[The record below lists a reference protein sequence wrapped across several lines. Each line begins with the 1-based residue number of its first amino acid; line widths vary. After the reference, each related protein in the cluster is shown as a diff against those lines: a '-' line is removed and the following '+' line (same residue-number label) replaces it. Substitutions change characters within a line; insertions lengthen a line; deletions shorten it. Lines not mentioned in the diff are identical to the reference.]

1 MSRREN
7 IVQVWPRTRR
17 VIIAGAIV
25 ATALCAMAWNYTAYN
40 ASRAKSLLAE
50 ASRVRIGDSEASVLA
65 LVQRYG
71 GFKWEPSGSTRTTMS
86 PRENW
91 VDKSEYEHALRTYPD
106 YAYAIQLDPWGFPT
120 IAPESD
126 ARRRLNAA
134 LWSAMDVVPACIRAS
149 FGLRKWESEVD
160 IDIRDGRVSKVLGM
174 VLVEGRSRWL
184 NHEWSLV
191 SEMPREPMQSR
202 AYMTEP
208 VDILMMTD
216 RSRGLRNTLTPQAS
230 EQEAEAAHV
239 WDTACLTSLRSC
251 TDRCEL
257 SPAAFRYM
265 TTHPD
270 VSRPIWEPT
279 CGGP

>member
-1 MSRREN
+1 
-7 IVQVWPRTRR
+7 VQVWPRTSR
-17 VIIAGAIV
+17 VIIAVVIV
-25 ATALCAMAWNYTAYN
+25 ATALCAMAWNYTAYK

-50 ASRVRIGDSEASVLA
+50 AARVRIGDSEASVLA
-65 LVQRYG
+65 LVQQYG
-71 GFKWEPSGSTRTTMS
+71 GFKWEPTGSTRTTMS

-106 YAYAIQLDPWGFPT
+106 YAYSIQVNPWGFPT
-120 IAPESD
+120 IASESD
-126 ARRRLNAA
+126 SRRRLKAA
-134 LWSAMDVVPACIRAS
+134 FWSAMDVVPASIRAS

-160 IDIRDGRVSKVLGM
+160 ISVRDGRVSKVLGM

-216 RSRGLRNTLTPQAS
+216 RSRGVGNTLTPQAS
-230 EQEAEAAHV
+230 EQETEAAHV
-239 WDTACLTSLRSC
+239 WNTACLTSLRSC

-265 TTHPD
+265 TNHPD
-270 VSRPIWEPT
+270 VSRAIWEPT
-279 CGGP
+279 CDGP

>member
-1 MSRREN
+1 
-7 IVQVWPRTRR
+7 VHVLPRTRR
-17 VIIAGAIV
+17 VILAVAIV
-25 ATALCAMAWNYTAYN
+25 ATALCAMAWNYTAYK

-50 ASRVRIGDSEASVLA
+50 ASRVRIGDSEASVLT

-86 PRENW
+86 PRESW
-91 VDKSEYEHALRTYPD
+91 FDKSEYEHALRTYPD
-106 YAYAIQLDPWGFPT
+106 YTYSIQVNPWGFPT

-126 ARRRLNAA
+126 SRRRLNAA
-134 LWSAMDVVPACIRAS
+134 LWSAMDAVPGSIRAS

-160 IDIRDGRVSKVLGM
+160 INIRDGRVSKVSGM

-184 NHEWSLV
+184 NHGWSLV

-208 VDILMMTD
+208 VDIAMMTN
-216 RSRGLRNTLTPQAS
+216 RSSGLGNTLTSQAS
-230 EQEAEAAHV
+230 EQESEAAHA
-239 WDTACLTSLRSC
+239 WNTACLTSLRSC

-270 VSRPIWEPT
+270 VSRGIWEPT
-279 CGGP
+279 CDVP